1 MKALTNIQQPVPES
15 EVEHI
20 LELHAGIRRAA
31 RKALKDAI
39 EIGDWFIEKQKGFT
53 LHAKTNNWTQW
64 INESFNSIGPATIY
78 QYMMLARY
86 RQLLSQTENN
96 SLSVGEALR
105 LIRQGKRE
113 VKQRER
119 NALVVDPEPD
129 TFEFFQV
136 QIGNYISTLWQVR
149 YLEAQIHES
158 IRQMDI
164 KEDQLIRGLE
174 WACRDHPEVKDEV
187 LQTFKTRRFLSLSTK
202 KNSQLP

>member
-1 MKALTNIQQPVPES
+1 
-15 EVEHI
+15 
-20 LELHAGIRRAA
+20 
-31 RKALKDAI
+31 
-39 EIGDWFIEKQKGFT
+39 
-53 LHAKTNNWTQW
+53 
-64 INESFNSIGPATIY
+64 
-78 QYMMLARY
+78 MMLARY